1 MMPIPSKILAQTK
14 PLQAMLSA
22 IRSQFHP
29 KMLALLFLPWAISAI
44 VWGLVLVLTWVP
56 LTTAIGEFVFSDGKG
71 WLYSLLK
78 SWGLEGAKTFVS
90 VALAGFLFV
99 PLMFAT
105 AMLVV
110 TVFAM
115 PAVIRYLAANGY
127 SDVARKGSF
136 AILPSVWNVL
146 GALVIF
152 VPGYI
157 LTIPLWF
164 IPVLGLL
171 VPLFWWAW
179 LNSKVMR
186 FDSLVEHASAQE
198 RVIIS
203 KKYSKQYWLV
213 AFFIGALNY
222 IPPLFLLTP
231 VLSAL
236 AFGHFSLNAL
246 RLERHQSALPVLSE
260 NSK

>member
-1 MMPIPSKILAQTK
+1 MQVPPNL
-14 PLQAMLSA
+14 LGQANPFQSMARA

-29 KMLALLFLPWAISAI
+29 KMLTLLVLPWLVSAI
-44 VWGLVLVLTWVP
+44 VWGLVLAFSWVP
-56 LTTAIGEFVFSDGKG
+56 LTTAIGNFIFADGTG
-71 WLYSLLK
+71 WLYSFSK
-78 SWGLEGAKTFVS
+78 SWGLGGAKTYVS
-90 VALAGFLFV
+90 AALAGFLFI

-115 PAVIRYLAANGY
+115 PAVLRYLAANGY
-127 SDVARKGSF
+127 RDIAKQGSF
-136 AILPSVWNVL
+136 SILPSVWNVL
-146 GALVIF
+146 SALVIF
-152 VPGYI
+152 IPGYL

-164 IPVLGLL
+164 VPIIGLL

-186 FDSLVEHASAQE
+186 FDSLVEHATAQE
-198 RVIIS
+198 RIVIS
-203 KKYSKQYWLV
+203 KKYAKQYWLV
-213 AFFIGALNY
+213 AAVIGALNY

-236 AFGHFSLNAL
+236 AFGHFSLGAL
-246 RLERHQSALPVLSE
+246 RLERNLPISPTSST
-260 NSK
+260 N